1 MIRLLGRYFKENKL
15 LVILNIVFVAL
26 QIIIQTVFLMKEMK
40 NIIDNGV
47 GRQDMDYIIHSGIK
61 MIVFTLLVGACTIAA
76 SYLSAK
82 IVAKMTCRIREDC
95 YKKVVTLSPQEFST
109 FGESSLLTRTIAD
122 ATQIQILVIN
132 IMRTSLMVPII
143 IVCMLVLIFRMNRLL
158 FTILFIIFAI
168 TVFIL
173 IYLGA
178 RSKPLFEKL
187 QGKIDYI
194 NLLMKEKI
202 TGVRTIRAFRNES
215 LEEEKMVKAN
225 DDTYDVAISANAKIN
240 FLSPISMVLM
250 NWAVVI
256 IYLASS
262 SQLRAGMASI
272 SDLLL
277 IFQYLAYF
285 ITSLGVVPVMV
296 NLLPKVS
303 VSCKRI
309 NELLDMKARADEEEG
324 ENKSIEPVKQGEIT
338 FSDVIF
344 GYSGA
349 TDVIANVS
357 FTAKAGK
364 KTAFIG
370 TTGSGK
376 TTIMNLLMGFYEP
389 TFGDISVDGISLRE
403 RDLDEYRKS
412 FSYATQRAM
421 VFEDTA
427 RSNITMY
434 DGNVDDE
441 QIEEAVKAA
450 CFDEVIDKMPDGID
464 TKMAPGGTNISGGQ
478 RQRLS
483 LARTVCKDASV
494 YIFDDTFSALDAATE
509 KKAREK
515 IMTMLDGKT
524 VIMVAQKIS
533 TIKDADQIIVLDRGR
548 IVGKGSH
555 EELLQSCDEYREIY
569 RTQSYLEE
577 GAK

>member
-158 FTILFIIFAI
+158 FAILFIIFAI

-324 ENKSIEPVKQGEIT
+324 NNKSTEPVKQGEIT

-389 TFGDISVDGISLRE
+389 TFGDISVDGVSLRE

-434 DGNVDDE
+434 DGNVADE

-464 TKMAPGGTNISGGQ
+464 TKMSPGGTNISGGQ

-509 KKAREK
+509 KKARES

>member
-158 FTILFIIFAI
+158 FAILFIIFAI

-324 ENKSIEPVKQGEIT
+324 ENKSTEPVKQGEIT

-389 TFGDISVDGISLRE
+389 TFGDISVDGVPLRE

-434 DGNVDDE
+434 DSNVADE

-464 TKMAPGGTNISGGQ
+464 TRMAPGGTNISGGQ

>member
-158 FTILFIIFAI
+158 FIILFIIFAI

-324 ENKSIEPVKQGEIT
+324 ENKSTEPVKQGEIT

-389 TFGDISVDGISLRE
+389 TFGDISVDGVSLRE

-434 DGNVDDE
+434 DSNVADE
-441 QIEEAVKAA
+441 QIEEAIKAA

-464 TKMAPGGTNISGGQ
+464 TRMAPGGTNISGGQ

>member
-158 FTILFIIFAI
+158 FAILFIIFAI

-324 ENKSIEPVKQGEIT
+324 ENKSTEPVKQGEIT

-389 TFGDISVDGISLRE
+389 TFGDISVDGVSLRE

-434 DGNVDDE
+434 DGNVADE

>member
-95 YKKVVTLSPQEFST
+95 YKKVVTLSPQEFSI

-158 FTILFIIFAI
+158 FAILFIIFAI

-324 ENKSIEPVKQGEIT
+324 ENKSTEPVKQGEIT

-389 TFGDISVDGISLRE
+389 TFGDISVDGVSLRE

-434 DGNVDDE
+434 DSNVADE

-464 TKMAPGGTNISGGQ
+464 TRMAPGGTNISGGQ

>member
-158 FTILFIIFAI
+158 FAILFIIFAI

-324 ENKSIEPVKQGEIT
+324 ENKSTDPVKQGEIT

-389 TFGDISVDGISLRE
+389 TFGDISVDGVSLRE

>member
-324 ENKSIEPVKQGEIT
+324 NNKSTEPVKQGEIT

-389 TFGDISVDGISLRE
+389 TFGDISVDGVSLRE

-434 DGNVDDE
+434 DGNVADE

>member
-158 FTILFIIFAI
+158 FAILFIIFAI

-324 ENKSIEPVKQGEIT
+324 ENKSTEPVKQGEIT

-389 TFGDISVDGISLRE
+389 TFGDISVDGVSLRE

-434 DGNVDDE
+434 DSNVADE
-441 QIEEAVKAA
+441 QIEEAIKAA

-464 TKMAPGGTNISGGQ
+464 TRMAPGGTNISGGQ

>member
-324 ENKSIEPVKQGEIT
+324 NNKSTEPVKQGEIT

-389 TFGDISVDGISLRE
+389 TFGDISVDGVSLRE